1 MRRLQQLFRLLPGTT
16 CGQHELIDHHL
27 LAESVHFFRHVLTR
41 TRKIAEE
48 GEATTGAGHRC
59 TAHDPPV
66 LAGSGSDSSFRSDA
80 GAAYERRPESCF
92 EN

>member
-41 TRKIAEE
+41 KIAEE
-48 GEATTGAGHRC
+48 GEATTGAEHRC
-59 TAHDPPV
+59 MANDPLV
-66 LAGSGSDSSFRSDA
+66 LTGSGSDSSFRSNA
-80 GAAYERRPESCF
+80 GAANERRPESCF